1 MDKIQRYLENYKEA
15 EVDNQ
20 ALSRKVLTTKL
31 KECREYNELIQT
43 KGWKHLSEKIK
54 KSVEETGLYAVW
66 PGLKDDV
73 RDDRLTRA
81 NERMKVVWE
90 VELLAS
96 RLEELEEKWRLI
108 KNIKE

>member
-1 MDKIQRYLENYKEA
+1 LAN
-15 EVDNQ
+15 
-20 ALSRKVLTTKL
+20 KL

-43 KGWKHLSEKIK
+43 KGWKHLSDSIK
-54 KSVEETGLYAVW
+54 KAVEETGMLAVW
-66 PGLKDDV
+66 PGLKPDV

-81 NERMKVVWE
+81 NERMKVVYE

-108 KNIKE
+108 KNLK